1 MINIK
6 TAPRYL
12 YIINILQN
20 MLFCLPILM
29 LFYQHKE
36 VSIGDFFFIQGI
48 SLAAVFLLEIPSG
61 YIADIF
67 SRKIS
72 LLIGL
77 LGWIGGYIC
86 WIAGS
91 GFYFILLGELI
102 FALGISFIS
111 GTLDAYL
118 YDLLKKRNKTHLYH
132 KKLSKLQ
139 SCGNTGLFIA
149 SLSGAFLYQ
158 WISPNAP
165 AYFSAFCLII
175 AMIIMLFLPDVPEA
189 KRKISKQKSKIKDI
203 FEISSLALKNK
214 EIKWLMIFPA
224 IYGALTLT
232 LMWGLQSVM
241 IETKIPI
248 FMFSIILSINSF
260 GRILWAMMAGKALDK
275 FGLNKIIFFSCGLVT
290 FSILSAA
297 ISPLMPTTLVYVCLL
312 FMTLSSSSRVL
323 SSVASTALIN
333 HRIQSDERATVL
345 SVKSMIDRICS
356 CVAMLLLKPLF
367 DSFGVSLTFLIS
379 GVLIIPIVI
388 SAIYLTKLKIQ
399 AKNA

>member
-1 MINIK
+1 MIDIK
-6 TAPRYL
+6 TAPRFL
-12 YIINILQN
+12 YIINALQN

-36 VSIGDFFFIQGI
+36 VSIGDFFFIQGL

-61 YIADIF
+61 YVADIF

-72 LLIGL
+72 LIIGL
-77 LGWIGGYIC
+77 LGWVGGYIC
-86 WIAGS
+86 WILGN

-139 SCGNTGLFIA
+139 SWGNTGLFVS

-158 WISPNAP
+158 WIAPTAP

-175 AMIIMLFLPDVPEA
+175 AILIMMLLPDVPEA
-189 KRKISKQKSKIKDI
+189 KRKVAKQKSKLKDI
-203 FEISSLALKNK
+203 LEISTLALKNK
-214 EIKWLMIFPA
+214 EIKWLMVFPA

-241 IETKIPI
+241 IETNIPI
-248 FMFSIILSINSF
+248 FMFSIILSINAF

-297 ISPLMPTTLVYVCLL
+297 ISPLMPTAIVYICLL

-356 CVAMLLLKPLF
+356 CFAMLLLKPLF
-367 DSFGVSLTFLIS
+367 DTFGVSLTFLIS
-379 GVLIIPIVI
+379 GVLIIPIII

-399 AKNA
+399 TKNS